1 MTRSKFTNS
10 FKTLEKPGIFL
21 ERRRCEMTRNP
32 VMTAV
37 ALSLMSMGGLVLA
50 QEFQPEPIMM
60 PSPVQVIQ
68 PEVETLDRPV
78 ILEVQINPSLGMDT
92 SMRILCATTAYRGEV
107 HEYRQDTSMSLSVS
121 GVIKELPESKIFLSF
136 DVEVRSED
144 VNGGK
149 SLAASGGAMLNPG
162 EPKSVLT
169 IGGRSLFL
177 TVRFPP
183 EDGGTGTGGK

>member
-1 MTRSKFTNS
+1 
-10 FKTLEKPGIFL
+10 
-21 ERRRCEMTRNP
+21 MTRNL

-37 ALSLMSMGGLVLA
+37 ALALISTGGLVLP

-68 PEVETLDRPV
+68 PEIEILDRPV
-78 ILEVQINPSLGMDT
+78 ILEVQVNPSLGMDT
-92 SMRILCATTAYRGEV
+92 SMRILCATTSYRGEV
-107 HEYRQDTSMSLSVS
+107 HEDRQDTRISLSVS
-121 GVIKELPESKIFLSF
+121 GVIKELSEAKIFVSF

-144 VNGGK
+144 VNGGR
-149 SLAASGGAMLNPG
+149 SLAASGGAMLKPG

-183 EDGGTGTGGK
+183 EDGGAGAGGK